1 MCKLITDSQEQKN
14 ATRASW
20 KNSKAGEKKWKF
32 EREKLKVQASLAK
45 RSGNALAS
53 REIEKKRALDVE
65 IPLIN
70 PSPISNKLENF
81 NFIFIY
87 SIVLRVATRTVD
99 TMIMCGMQLLFF
111 FLIVLG
117 AAAFELGILAVPFW
131 GIFVRIFRFILGWET
146 WKTVGL
152 ADCRFD
158 CSLHRCQLAT
168 VRLAA
173 FQWYYRWCFRSSPL

>member
-111 FLIVLG
+111 FFLNSPWCG
-117 AAAFELGILAVPFW
+117 CFW
-131 GIFVRIFRFILGWET
+131 VRDFSCSILGYFCQHFSFHIGVRNVENC
-146 WKTVGL
+146 GL
-152 ADCRFD
+152 GWL
-158 CSLHRCQLAT
+158 SLWLQFT
-168 VRLAA
+168 
-173 FQWYYRWCFRSSPL
+173 